1 MLRWLRS
8 LFGRGRRDEAS
19 PIREAEAYARSYG
32 NRSGEIVSVVRQERW
47 RRFGWLHEALAA
59 PVLGVFTVLTGL
71 FIDACWTRGRH
82 AGNLHEI

>member
-1 MLRWLRS
+1 MSWRS
-8 LFGRGRRDEAS
+8 MEAS
-19 PIREAEAYARSYG
+19 HRPLAGAASSKSSWALRL
-32 NRSGEIVSVVRQERW
+32 
-47 RRFGWLHEALAA
+47 GWLHEALAA